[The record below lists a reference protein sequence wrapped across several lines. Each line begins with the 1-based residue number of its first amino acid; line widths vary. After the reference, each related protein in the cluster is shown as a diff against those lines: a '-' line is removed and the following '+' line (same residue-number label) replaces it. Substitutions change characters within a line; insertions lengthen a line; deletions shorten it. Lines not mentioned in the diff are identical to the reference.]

1 MKQIIYLTAV
11 IVALVSLCFFLPA
24 ASNAQESETIRVAS
38 ASICKDVVNRDTV
51 DPGFSFKAEVAKLYC
66 HTKIVGA
73 QESTEVVHVWN
84 YGDVERARVT
94 LAVNGSSWRTYSSK
108 IIQAHEI
115 GAWHVDV
122 IDASGHLLETIWF
135 SVTQ

>member
-24 ASNAQESETIRVAS
+24 ASNARESETIRVAG
-38 ASICKDVVNRDTV
+38 ASICKYVFNRDAV
-51 DPGFSFKAEVAKLYC
+51 DPGISFKTDVAKLYC

-84 YGDVERARVT
+84 YGDMERARVT

-108 IIQAHEI
+108 IIQPHEI

-122 IDASGHLLETIWF
+122 IDASGHLLETIRF
-135 SVTQ
+135 SITQ